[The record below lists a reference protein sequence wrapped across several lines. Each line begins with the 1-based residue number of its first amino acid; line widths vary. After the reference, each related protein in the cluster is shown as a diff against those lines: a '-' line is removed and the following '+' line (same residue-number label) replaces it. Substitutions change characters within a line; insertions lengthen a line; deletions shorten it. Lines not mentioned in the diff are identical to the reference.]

1 MVEMFKNIFEK
12 NLLEEIE
19 NNGLKKSYVSGE
31 VILEVG
37 KTIRMMP
44 LIVKGAIK
52 VSRIDDNSNEV
63 LLYYVN
69 PLESCSMTF
78 TCCMQAKKSEI
89 RAVAEED
96 VELLMLPNHFMDD
109 WMNKYPTWK
118 SFVMNTIQSRFEELL
133 HVVDQI
139 AFKKLDERL
148 IDYLNEKVR
157 VSGSTLLNLSHLEI
171 SRDLATSRVVIS
183 RLLKQLENQNK
194 LLLYRNQIKILLSL

>member
-1 MVEMFKNIFEK
+1 MVEVFKNIFEK

-19 NNGLKKSYVSGE
+19 NNSLKKSYVSGE

-44 LIVKGAIK
+44 LIVKGTIK

-148 IDYLNEKVR
+148 LDYLNEKVK

>member
-12 NLLEEIE
+12 NLLEEVE
-19 NNGLKKSYVSGE
+19 NNGLKKSYASGE

-44 LIVKGAIK
+44 LIVKGTIK

-148 IDYLNEKVR
+148 IDYLNEKVK

>member
-78 TCCMQAKKSEI
+78 TCCMQAKK
-89 RAVAEED
+89 V
-96 VELLMLPNHFMDD
+96 
-109 WMNKYPTWK
+109 
-118 SFVMNTIQSRFEELL
+118 
-133 HVVDQI
+133 
-139 AFKKLDERL
+139 KL
-148 IDYLNEKVR
+148 
-157 VSGSTLLNLSHLEI
+157 
-171 SRDLATSRVVIS
+171 
-183 RLLKQLENQNK
+183 QQ
-194 LLLYRNQIKILLSL
+194 

>member
-19 NNGLKKSYVSGE
+19 NNSLKKSYVSGE

-44 LIVKGAIK
+44 LIVKGTIK

-148 IDYLNEKVR
+148 LDYLNEKVK

>member
-1 MVEMFKNIFEK
+1 
-12 NLLEEIE
+12 
-19 NNGLKKSYVSGE
+19 
-31 VILEVG
+31 
-37 KTIRMMP
+37 
-44 LIVKGAIK
+44 
-52 VSRIDDNSNEV
+52 
-63 LLYYVN
+63 
-69 PLESCSMTF
+69 
-78 TCCMQAKKSEI
+78 
-89 RAVAEED
+89 
-96 VELLMLPNHFMDD
+96 MDD

-148 IDYLNEKVR
+148 IDYLNEKVK

>member
-44 LIVKGAIK
+44 LIVKGTIK

-148 IDYLNEKVR
+148 LDYLNEKVK